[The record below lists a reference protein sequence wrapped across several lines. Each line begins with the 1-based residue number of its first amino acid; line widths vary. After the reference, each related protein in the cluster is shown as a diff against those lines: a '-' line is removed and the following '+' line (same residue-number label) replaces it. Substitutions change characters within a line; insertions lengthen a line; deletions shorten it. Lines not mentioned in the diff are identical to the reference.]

1 MYERFT
7 DDARRAMQAANQE
20 AMRLG
25 HEYIGVEHTLLGI
38 LAQPGIVAD
47 SVRALGVDS
56 AKVSESVR
64 RVIDPTDT
72 RTRCI
77 SAKAVIEEAIADSRK
92 RGHETIG
99 TDHVMLAILRAY
111 TPSLK
116 AAMEGAGLTAQEM
129 RHELLRRNPLRTSP
143 PAPTLETLVQRFL
156 DHPEVVALNQ
166 KVISL
171 QQQKEEA
178 VAGQDFELAVRLR
191 DEQEQVKHALAALIA
206 RLQSESQSPPS
217 DRHDDD

>member
-7 DDARRAMQAANQE
+7 DGARRAMQAANQE
-20 AMRLG
+20 ATRLG
-25 HEYIGVEHTLLGI
+25 HDYIGVEHILLGV

-47 SVRALGVDS
+47 SVRVLGVDS
-56 AKVSESVR
+56 AKVSESLR
-64 RVIDPTDT
+64 RVIEPTDT

-92 RGHETIG
+92 RGHEAIG

-111 TPSLK
+111 SPSLR
-116 AAMEGAGLTAQEM
+116 AAMESAGLTAQDL
-129 RHELLRRNPLRTSP
+129 RNELLRRNPPETP
-143 PAPTLETLVQRFL
+143 PAPTLEALVQRFL

-178 VAGQDFELAVRLR
+178 VAGHKFDLAVRLR
-191 DEQEQVKHALAALIA
+191 DEQEQVKQALVALIA

-217 DRHDDD
+217 DRHDD